1 MHIAWRAVVS
11 SISDGSSLAL
21 GDRELRLTLLVTV
34 LPSLSLTARSASPL
48 IISPLQDS
56 KA

>member
-21 GDRELRLTLLVTV
+21 GDRELRLTRLVTV
-34 LPSLSLTARSASPL
+34 LPSLSLTAGSASPL